1 MFGDLF
7 DTIGGWIDTGVDYV
21 GKLVGYEDEDFIDIT
36 GQVYSGA
43 DSYSAGDQLTD
54 DVLGFIQKGARA
66 YIGTQ
71 ATKGKVG
78 YRGPEAYRRLNP
90 RSPYRSGASKAG
102 GKSYDPTSSGRVGYG
117 NPNVETALRNL
128 ITKTNNQQMGDMFA
142 RYGIVPNIPTGRK
155 TLTLKSANL
164 ERLTGKRIKA
174 E

>member
-7 DTIGGWIDTGVDYV
+7 DTIGGWIDTGVDFV
-21 GKLVGYEDEDFIDIT
+21 AETIGYDDFMEDYTDDF
-36 GQVYSGA
+36 
-43 DSYSAGDQLTD
+43 YSAGDQLTD

-90 RSPYRSGASKAG
+90 KSPYRAGKSKAG
-102 GKSYDPTSSGRVGYG
+102 SKSYNPTSSGRIGYS
-117 NPNVETALRNL
+117 NPNVETALKNL
-128 ITKTNNQQMGDMFA
+128 ITRTNNQQLGNMFA

-155 TLTLKSANL
+155 TVTLGSANL
-164 ERLTGKRIKA
+164 KKITGKKVKA

>member
-7 DTIGGWIDTGVDYV
+7 DTIGGWIDTGVDFV
-21 GKLVGYEDEDFIDIT
+21 AETIGYDDFMEDYTDDF
-36 GQVYSGA
+36 
-43 DSYSAGDQLTD
+43 YSAGDQLTD

-90 RSPYRSGASKAG
+90 KSPYRAGKSKAG
-102 GKSYDPTSSGRVGYG
+102 SKSYNPTSSGSIGYG
-117 NPNVETALRNL
+117 NPNVETALKNL
-128 ITKTNNQQMGDMFA
+128 ITRTNNQQLGNMFA

-155 TLTLKSANL
+155 TVTLGSANL
-164 ERLTGKRIKA
+164 KKITGKKVKA

>member
-7 DTIGGWIDTGVDYV
+7 DTIGGWIDTGVDFV
-21 GKLVGYEDEDFIDIT
+21 AETIGYDDFMEDYTDDF
-36 GQVYSGA
+36 
-43 DSYSAGDQLTD
+43 YSAGDQLTD
-54 DVLGFIQKGARA
+54 DVLGFIQKGDRA

-90 RSPYRSGASKAG
+90 KSPYRAGKSKAG
-102 GKSYDPTSSGRVGYG
+102 SKSYNPTSSGRIGYG
-117 NPNVETALRNL
+117 NPNVETALKNL
-128 ITKTNNQQMGDMFA
+128 ITRTNNQQLGNMFA

-155 TLTLKSANL
+155 TVTLGSANL
-164 ERLTGKRIKA
+164 KKITGKKVKA

>member
-7 DTIGGWIDTGVDYV
+7 DTIGGWIDTGVDFV
-21 GKLVGYEDEDFIDIT
+21 AETIGYDDFMEDYTDDF
-36 GQVYSGA
+36 
-43 DSYSAGDQLTD
+43 YSAGDQLTD
-54 DVLGFIQKGARA
+54 DVLGVIQKGARA

-90 RSPYRSGASKAG
+90 KSPYRAGKSKAG
-102 GKSYDPTSSGRVGYG
+102 SKSYNPTSSGRIGYG
-117 NPNVETALRNL
+117 NPNVETALKNL
-128 ITKTNNQQMGDMFA
+128 ITRTNNQQLGNMFA

-155 TLTLKSANL
+155 TVTLGSANL
-164 ERLTGKRIKA
+164 KKITGKKVKA

>member
-7 DTIGGWIDTGVDYV
+7 DTIGGWIDTGVDFV
-21 GKLVGYEDEDFIDIT
+21 AERIGYIDDYADFDQT
-36 GQVYSGA
+36 E
-43 DSYSAGDQLTD
+43 YSAGDQLTD

-66 YIGTQ
+66 YIGSQ

-78 YRGPEAYRRLNP
+78 YKGPTAYRRLNP
-90 RSPYRSGASKAG
+90 RSPYRAGSSRAG
-102 GKSYDPTSSGRVGYG
+102 GKSYDPTSSGRIGYG
-117 NPNVETALRNL
+117 NPDVETALKNL
-128 ITKTNNQQMGDMFA
+128 ITRTNNQQMGDMFVK
-142 RYGIVPNIPTGRK
+142 YGIVPNIPTGRK

>member
-7 DTIGGWIDTGVDYV
+7 DTIGGWIDTGVDFV
-21 GKLVGYEDEDFIDIT
+21 AETIGYDDFMEDYTDDF
-36 GQVYSGA
+36 
-43 DSYSAGDQLTD
+43 YSAGDQLTD

-90 RSPYRSGASKAG
+90 KSPYRAGKSKAG
-102 GKSYDPTSSGRVGYG
+102 SKSYNPTSSGRIGYG
-117 NPNVETALRNL
+117 NPNVETALKNL
-128 ITKTNNQQMGDMFA
+128 ITRTNNQQLGNMFA

-155 TLTLKSANL
+155 TVTLGSANL
-164 ERLTGKRIKA
+164 KKITCKKVKA

>member
-7 DTIGGWIDTGVDYV
+7 DTIGGWIDTGVDFV
-21 GKLVGYEDEDFIDIT
+21 AETIGYDDFMEDYTDDF
-36 GQVYSGA
+36 
-43 DSYSAGDQLTD
+43 YSAGDQLTD

-90 RSPYRSGASKAG
+90 KSPYRAGKSKAG
-102 GKSYDPTSSGRVGYG
+102 SKSYNPTSSGRIGYG
-117 NPNVETALRNL
+117 NPNVETALKNL
-128 ITKTNNQQMGDMFA
+128 ITRTNNQQLGDMFA

-155 TLTLKSANL
+155 TVTLGSANL
-164 ERLTGKRIKA
+164 KKITGKKVKA

>member
-7 DTIGGWIDTGVDYV
+7 DTIGGWIDTGVDFV
-21 GKLVGYEDEDFIDIT
+21 AETIGYDDFMEDYTDDF
-36 GQVYSGA
+36 
-43 DSYSAGDQLTD
+43 YSAGDQLTD

-90 RSPYRSGASKAG
+90 KSPYRAGKSKAG
-102 GKSYDPTSSGRVGYG
+102 SKSYNPTISGRIGYG
-117 NPNVETALRNL
+117 NPNVETALKNL
-128 ITKTNNQQMGDMFA
+128 ITRTNNQQLGNMFA

-155 TLTLKSANL
+155 TVTLGSANL
-164 ERLTGKRIKA
+164 KKITGKKVKA

>member
-21 GKLVGYEDEDFIDIT
+21 AETVGYIDDYADFDQT
-36 GQVYSGA
+36 E
-43 DSYSAGDQLTD
+43 YSAGDQLTD
-54 DVLGFIQKGARA
+54 DVLGFIRKGARA

-71 ATKGKVG
+71 ATKDKVG
-78 YRGPEAYRRLNP
+78 YKGPTAYRRLNP
-90 RSPYRSGASKAG
+90 KSPYRSGASKAG

-142 RYGIVPNIPTGRK
+142 KYGIVPNIPTGRK

-174 E
+174 K

>member
-7 DTIGGWIDTGVDYV
+7 DTIGGWIDTGVDFV
-21 GKLVGYEDEDFIDIT
+21 AETIGYDDFMEDYTDDF
-36 GQVYSGA
+36 
-43 DSYSAGDQLTD
+43 YSAGDQLTD

-90 RSPYRSGASKAG
+90 KSPYRAGKSKAG
-102 GKSYDPTSSGRVGYG
+102 SKSYNPTSSGRIGYG
-117 NPNVETALRNL
+117 NPNVETALKNL
-128 ITKTNNQQMGDMFA
+128 ITRTNNQQLGNMFA

-155 TLTLKSANL
+155 TVTLGSANL
-164 ERLTGKRIKA
+164 KKITGKKVKA

>member
-7 DTIGGWIDTGVDYV
+7 DTIGGWIDTGVDFV
-21 GKLVGYEDEDFIDIT
+21 AETIGYDDFMEDYTDDF
-36 GQVYSGA
+36 
-43 DSYSAGDQLTD
+43 YSAGDQLTD

-71 ATKGKVG
+71 ATKGIVG

-90 RSPYRSGASKAG
+90 KSPYRAGKSKAG
-102 GKSYDPTSSGRVGYG
+102 SKSYNPTSSGRIGYG
-117 NPNVETALRNL
+117 NPNVETALKNL
-128 ITKTNNQQMGDMFA
+128 ITRTNNQQLGNMFA

-155 TLTLKSANL
+155 TVTLGSANL
-164 ERLTGKRIKA
+164 KKITGKKVKA

>member
-7 DTIGGWIDTGVDYV
+7 ETIGEWIDPAVDFV
-21 GKLVGYEDEDFIDIT
+21 AERIGYIDDYADFDQT
-36 GQVYSGA
+36 E
-43 DSYSAGDQLTD
+43 YSAGDQLTD
-54 DVLGFIQKGARA
+54 DVLGFIRKGARA

-78 YRGPEAYRRLNP
+78 YKGPTAYRRLNP
-90 RSPYRSGASKAG
+90 KSPYRAGKSKAG
-102 GKSYDPTSSGRVGYG
+102 SKSYDPTSSGRIGYG
-117 NPNVETALRNL
+117 NPNVETALKNL
-128 ITKTNNQQMGDMFA
+128 ITRTNNQQMGDMFVK
-142 RYGIVPNIPTGRK
+142 YGIVPNIPTGRK

>member
-7 DTIGGWIDTGVDYV
+7 DTIGGWIDTGVDFV
-21 GKLVGYEDEDFIDIT
+21 AETIGYDDFMEDYTDDF
-36 GQVYSGA
+36 
-43 DSYSAGDQLTD
+43 YSAGDQLTD

-90 RSPYRSGASKAG
+90 KSPYRAGKSKAG
-102 GKSYDPTSSGRVGYG
+102 SKSYNPTSSGRIGYG
-117 NPNVETALRNL
+117 NPNVETALKNL
-128 ITKTNNQQMGDMFA
+128 ITRTNNQQLGNMFA

-155 TLTLKSANL
+155 H
-164 ERLTGKRIKA
+164 
-174 E
+174 

>member
-7 DTIGGWIDTGVDYV
+7 DTIGGWIDTGVDFV
-21 GKLVGYEDEDFIDIT
+21 AETIGYDDFMEDYTDDF
-36 GQVYSGA
+36 Y
-43 DSYSAGDQLTD
+43 YAGDQLTD

-90 RSPYRSGASKAG
+90 KSPYRAGKSKAG
-102 GKSYDPTSSGRVGYG
+102 SKSYNPTSSGRIGYG
-117 NPNVETALRNL
+117 NPNVETALKNL
-128 ITKTNNQQMGDMFA
+128 ITRTNNQQLGNMFA

-155 TLTLKSANL
+155 TVTLGSANL
-164 ERLTGKRIKA
+164 KKITGKKVKA

>member
-1 MFGDLF
+1 ME
-7 DTIGGWIDTGVDYV
+7 DYT
-21 GKLVGYEDEDFIDIT
+21 DDF
-36 GQVYSGA
+36 
-43 DSYSAGDQLTD
+43 YSAGDQLTD

-90 RSPYRSGASKAG
+90 KSPYRAGKSKAG
-102 GKSYDPTSSGRVGYG
+102 SKSYNPTSSGRIGYG
-117 NPNVETALRNL
+117 NPNVETALKNL
-128 ITKTNNQQMGDMFA
+128 ITRTNNQQLGNMFA

-155 TLTLKSANL
+155 TVTLGSANL
-164 ERLTGKRIKA
+164 KKITGKKVKA

>member
-21 GKLVGYEDEDFIDIT
+21 AETVGYIDDYADFDQT
-36 GQVYSGA
+36 E
-43 DSYSAGDQLTD
+43 YSAGDQLTD
-54 DVLGFIQKGARA
+54 DVLGFIRKGARA

-128 ITKTNNQQMGDMFA
+128 ITKTNNQQMGDMFVK
-142 RYGIVPNIPTGRK
+142 YGIVPNIPTGRK

-174 E
+174 K

>member
-21 GKLVGYEDEDFIDIT
+21 AETLGYEGSDFIDIT
-36 GQVYSGA
+36 GETF
-43 DSYSAGDQLTD
+43 SAGDQLTD

-71 ATKGKVG
+71 ARKDKVG
-78 YRGPEAYRRLNP
+78 YKGPTAYRRLNP
-90 RSPYRSGASKAG
+90 KSPYRAGSSKAG
-102 GKSYDPTSSGRVGYG
+102 SKSYNPTSSGRIGYG
-117 NPNVETALRNL
+117 NPNVETALKNL
-128 ITKTNNQQMGDMFA
+128 ITRTNNQQLGNMFA

-155 TLTLKSANL
+155 TVTLGSANL
-164 ERLTGKRIKA
+164 KKITGKKVKA

>member
-7 DTIGGWIDTGVDYV
+7 DTIGGWIDTGVDFV
-21 GKLVGYEDEDFIDIT
+21 AETIGYDDFMEDYTDDF
-36 GQVYSGA
+36 
-43 DSYSAGDQLTD
+43 YSAGDQLTD

-90 RSPYRSGASKAG
+90 KSPYRAGKSKAG
-102 GKSYDPTSSGRVGYG
+102 SKSYNPTSSGRIGYG
-117 NPNVETALRNL
+117 NPNVETALKNL
-128 ITKTNNQQMGDMFA
+128 ITRTNNQQLGNMFA

>member
-21 GKLVGYEDEDFIDIT
+21 AETVGYIDDYADFDQT
-36 GQVYSGA
+36 E
-43 DSYSAGDQLTD
+43 YSAGDQLTD
-54 DVLGFIQKGARA
+54 DVLGFIRKGARA

-71 ATKGKVG
+71 ATKDKVG
-78 YRGPEAYRRLNP
+78 YKGPTAYRRLNP
-90 RSPYRSGASKAG
+90 KSPYRSGASKAG

-174 E
+174 K

>member
-1 MFGDLF
+1 LVILF

-21 GKLVGYEDEDFIDIT
+21 ADLVGYDDIVEIGT
-36 GQVYSGA
+36 GEE
-43 DSYSAGDQLTD
+43 YSAGDQLTD
-54 DVLGFIQKGARA
+54 SVLGFIQKGARA

-78 YRGPEAYRRLNP
+78 YKGPTAYRRLNP
-90 RSPYRSGASKAG
+90 RSPYRAGSSRAG
-102 GKSYDPTSSGRVGYG
+102 GKSYDPTSSGRIGYG
-117 NPNVETALRNL
+117 NPDVETALRNL
-128 ITKTNNQQMGDMFA
+128 ITRTNNQQMGDMFVK
-142 RYGIVPNIPTGRK
+142 YGIVPNIPTGRK

>member
-7 DTIGGWIDTGVDYV
+7 DTIGGWIDTGVDFV
-21 GKLVGYEDEDFIDIT
+21 AETIGYDDFMEDYTDDF
-36 GQVYSGA
+36 
-43 DSYSAGDQLTD
+43 YSAGDQLTD

-90 RSPYRSGASKAG
+90 KSPYRAGKSKAG
-102 GKSYDPTSSGRVGYG
+102 SKSYNPTSSGRIGYG
-117 NPNVETALRNL
+117 NPNVETALKNL
-128 ITKTNNQQMGDMFA
+128 ITRTNNQQLGNMFA

-155 TLTLKSANL
+155 TVTLGSSNL
-164 ERLTGKRIKA
+164 KKITGKKVNA

>member
-7 DTIGGWIDTGVDYV
+7 DTIGGWIDTGVDFV
-21 GKLVGYEDEDFIDIT
+21 AETIGYDDFMEDYTDDF
-36 GQVYSGA
+36 
-43 DSYSAGDQLTD
+43 YSAGDQLTD

-90 RSPYRSGASKAG
+90 KSPYRAGKSKAG
-102 GKSYDPTSSGRVGYG
+102 SKSYNPTSSGRIGYG
-117 NPNVETALRNL
+117 NPNVETALKNL
-128 ITKTNNQQMGDMFA
+128 ITRTNNQQLGNMFA
-142 RYGIVPNIPTGRK
+142 RYGLVPNIPTGRK
-155 TLTLKSANL
+155 TVTLGSANL
-164 ERLTGKRIKA
+164 KKITGKKVKA

>member
-7 DTIGGWIDTGVDYV
+7 DTIGGWIDTGVDFV
-21 GKLVGYEDEDFIDIT
+21 AETIGYDDFMEDYTDDF
-36 GQVYSGA
+36 
-43 DSYSAGDQLTD
+43 YSAGDQLTD
-54 DVLGFIQKGARA
+54 DVLGFIRKGARA

-90 RSPYRSGASKAG
+90 KSPYRAGKSKAG
-102 GKSYDPTSSGRVGYG
+102 SKSYNPTSSGRIGYG
-117 NPNVETALRNL
+117 NPNVETALKNL
-128 ITKTNNQQMGDMFA
+128 ITRTNNQQLGNMFA

-155 TLTLKSANL
+155 TVGLASANL
-164 ERLTGKRIKA
+164 KKITGKKIKA

>member
-7 DTIGGWIDTGVDYV
+7 DTIGGWIDTGVDFV
-21 GKLVGYEDEDFIDIT
+21 ADLVGYEDTVDI
-36 GQVYSGA
+36 GA
-43 DSYSAGDQLTD
+43 GVTTAGDYLRQD
-54 DVLGFIQKGARA
+54 VSDVLGFIQKGARA

-90 RSPYRSGASKAG
+90 KSPYRAGKSKAG
-102 GKSYDPTSSGRVGYG
+102 SKSYNPTSSGRIGYG
-117 NPNVETALRNL
+117 NPNVETALKNL
-128 ITKTNNQQMGDMFA
+128 ITRTNNQQLGNMFA

-155 TLTLKSANL
+155 TVTLGSANL
-164 ERLTGKRIKA
+164 KKITGKKVKA

>member
-21 GKLVGYEDEDFIDIT
+21 GELVGYEGSDFIDIT
-36 GQVYSGA
+36 GETF
-43 DSYSAGDQLTD
+43 SAGDQLTD

-90 RSPYRSGASKAG
+90 KSPYRAGKSKAG
-102 GKSYDPTSSGRVGYG
+102 SKSYNPTSSGRIGYG
-117 NPNVETALRNL
+117 NPNVETALKNL
-128 ITKTNNQQMGDMFA
+128 ITRTNNQQLGNMFA
-142 RYGIVPNIPTGRK
+142 RYGITPNLPISRK
-155 TLTLKSANL
+155 TVGLASANL
-164 ERLTGKRIKA
+164 KKITGKKIKA

>member
-7 DTIGGWIDTGVDYV
+7 DTIGGWIDTGVDFV
-21 GKLVGYEDEDFIDIT
+21 AETIGYDDFMEDYTDDF
-36 GQVYSGA
+36 
-43 DSYSAGDQLTD
+43 YSAGDQLTD

-78 YRGPEAYRRLNP
+78 YRGAEAYRRLNP
-90 RSPYRSGASKAG
+90 KSPYRAGKSKAG
-102 GKSYDPTSSGRVGYG
+102 SKSYNPTSSGRIGYG
-117 NPNVETALRNL
+117 NPNVETALKNL
-128 ITKTNNQQMGDMFA
+128 ITRTNNQQLGNMFA

-155 TLTLKSANL
+155 TVTLGSANL
-164 ERLTGKRIKA
+164 KKITRKKVKA